1 MGNLKNVYLLL
12 ILLFS
17 LGIFIFV
24 VYYDK
29 EPNYNVFYIDK
40 LADSEEI
47 YLYLLDEEKE
57 IKAVK
62 VSIANKND
70 YREIFS
76 LYNEKMNSVET
87 HLTSPLVFCT
97 EVKEINLQGDEL
109 TISIDKL
116 SEEVDNDKLMLCLLK
131 TYKEIGIK
139 SIVLN
144 SGKGSLR
151 IK

>member
-47 YLYLLDEEKE
+47 DLYLLDEEKE

-144 SGKGSLR
+144 SRKGSLR

>member
-47 YLYLLDEEKE
+47 DLYLLDEEKE

-144 SGKGSLR
+144 
-151 IK
+151 

>member
-47 YLYLLDEEKE
+47 DLYLLDEEKE

-144 SGKGSLR
+144 SGEGSLR

>member
-47 YLYLLDEEKE
+47 DLYLLDDEKE

>member
-1 MGNLKNVYLLL
+1 MNKPYE
-12 ILLFS
+12 I

-47 YLYLLDEEKE
+47 DLYLLDEEKE

>member
-47 YLYLLDEEKE
+47 DLYLLDEEKE

-131 TYKEIGIK
+131 TYKEIGRK
-139 SIVLN
+139 SLVLN

>member
-47 YLYLLDEEKE
+47 DLYLLDEEKE

>member
-17 LGIFIFV
+17 VGIFIFV

-40 LADSEEI
+40 LTDSEEI
-47 YLYLLDEEKE
+47 DLYLLDEAKE

-62 VSIANKND
+62 VAITNKKD

-87 HLTSPLVFCT
+87 NLTSPLVFST
-97 EVKEINLQGDEL
+97 EVKEIVAQGDEL
-109 TISIDKL
+109 IISIDKL
-116 SEEVDNDKLMLCLLK
+116 SEEVDSDKLMLCLLK
-131 TYKEIGIK
+131 TYKEVGIK

-144 SGKGSLR
+144 SGKGKLT

>member
-47 YLYLLDEEKE
+47 DLYLLDEEKE

-62 VSIANKND
+62 VSIVNKND

>member
-47 YLYLLDEEKE
+47 DLYLLDEEKE

-70 YREIFS
+70 HREIFS

>member
-24 VYYDK
+24 VYYDN

-47 YLYLLDEEKE
+47 DLYLLDEEKE

>member
-47 YLYLLDEEKE
+47 DLYLLDEEKE
-57 IKAVK
+57 IKVVK

>member
-47 YLYLLDEEKE
+47 DLYLLDEEKE

-131 TYKEIGIK
+131 T
-139 SIVLN
+139 
-144 SGKGSLR
+144 
-151 IK
+151 

>member
-1 MGNLKNVYLLL
+1 MGNLKSVYLLL

-47 YLYLLDEEKE
+47 DLYLLDEEKE

>member
-1 MGNLKNVYLLL
+1 
-12 ILLFS
+12 
-17 LGIFIFV
+17 
-24 VYYDK
+24 
-29 EPNYNVFYIDK
+29 
-40 LADSEEI
+40 
-47 YLYLLDEEKE
+47 
-57 IKAVK
+57 
-62 VSIANKND
+62 
-70 YREIFS
+70 
-76 LYNEKMNSVET
+76 MNSVET

-109 TISIDKL
+109 TISIDTL

>member
-47 YLYLLDEEKE
+47 DLYLLDEEKE

-131 TYKEIGIK
+131 TYKEIVIK
-139 SIVLN
+139 SIVLK
-144 SGKGSLR
+144 SGNGSLR
-151 IK
+151 KK

>member
-1 MGNLKNVYLLL
+1 MGNLKNVYILL

-47 YLYLLDEEKE
+47 DLYLLDEEKE

>member
-1 MGNLKNVYLLL
+1 MGNLKNVYILL

-40 LADSEEI
+40 FADSEEI
-47 YLYLLDEEKE
+47 DLYLLDEEKE

>member
-47 YLYLLDEEKE
+47 DLYLLDEEKE

-144 SGKGSLR
+144 SGKGRLR

>member
-47 YLYLLDEEKE
+47 DLYLLDEEKE

-62 VSIANKND
+62 VSIANNND